1 MSAESHMNPTTEV
14 TAHPRAIAIIGM
26 ACRFPGAPNMA
37 AFHRNLAAGIESIT
51 HFSDAE
57 LLAAGVEPTLLN
69 DPHYVKAAPVLDD
82 IDQFDAEFF
91 QYAQRD
97 AELIDP
103 QQRLFLECAWEALED
118 AGYASDPT
126 QPGSRPIGVFGGAG
140 SLMGSYLLSDDHV
153 NEQLIGPICSRGHI
167 GNDKD
172 HLCTRVSYK
181 LNLNGPSLTVQT
193 ACSTSLVAVHLAC
206 QSLLSGECDI
216 ALAGGVTVRI
226 PHRTGY
232 LYQKGEVFSPDG
244 HCRAFDAQGEGTLF
258 GSGVG
263 IVVLK
268 PLAQAL
274 TDGDTIVAVIR
285 GSAIGND
292 GGEKM
297 SYWATNHQGQSAA
310 IQRALKM
317 ANVPAE
323 TIGYVEAHGT
333 ATHLGDM
340 IELFALRKA
349 FQTAKQGIC
358 AIGSVKTNI
367 GHLDAAAG
375 VAGLIKAVLMLQH
388 QTFFPS
394 LHFTQPNPRIDFANS
409 PFYVNTV
416 TKAWAP
422 PPYPRR
428 AAVNSL
434 GIGGTNAHLIL
445 EEAPA
450 LTKPTS
456 RPERT
461 HHLLTVSAKTPVALQ
476 TLVARLV
483 EQLKPETTLAWSD
496 ICYTNNIGRAHFNH
510 RLALVAP
517 SSQAALE
524 QLLTGEVQPSSVMP
538 SKKAKLAFLFT
549 GQGSQ
554 YQQMGRTLYDTHPTF
569 RTTLDHCD
577 ALLRPLLGESILDVI
592 YATHA
597 SGGSAGKEQADT
609 INQTQ
614 YTQPALFVL
623 EYALAQLW
631 RAWGLVPDVV
641 MGHSVGEV
649 VAACVAGVFSLED
662 GLKLIAARG
671 RLMQALPQTGVMVA
685 VQADATRVATLIG
698 DQADQVALAAIN
710 GPTSVVIAGEQAAVD
725 TVVQR
730 CVQQSLKTR
739 PLTVSHA
746 FHSPLMEPMLPAF
759 AAVAQSITYARPT
772 IKLISNGS
780 GALAGEEVTTPAY
793 WVDHVRQ
800 PVRFADGIH
809 TLLQY
814 NHTAL
819 LEIGPKPTLLGLAQA
834 ILDVRCNMDEKPMT
848 AGGSVNPKA
857 NIVNPILLPS
867 LREGRDDW
875 EQLLNSLAALYMQ
888 GAAINWAAFDQDYSR
903 QRVPLPTYP
912 FQRQRYWLAPT
923 RRHSATMDAAAQEPQ
938 VGQQQAHTGVPGN
951 EHQSNG
957 AVELLPSFRQQLAQ
971 AAPQAQPQLLMAHLQ
986 TLTAKV
992 LGLRTPE
999 QLDTQQSFMA
1009 LGMDSLMTVELR
1021 NRLAAT
1027 LDYPFPPAVLFDY
1040 STLDQ
1045 LAGYI
1050 STEVLQWSNGAAA
1063 TLSAAPKR
1071 TATQPLSSELAGI
1084 SPLDLAELDDDLS
1097 GELEALEALLQ
1108 R

>member
-1 MSAESHMNPTTEV
+1 MSTEIPMSNTAALV
-14 TAHPRAIAIIGM
+14 AHPRAIAIIGL
-26 ACRFPGAPNMA
+26 ACRFPGARTVA
-37 AFHRNLAAGIESIT
+37 EYRHNLAAGIESIT
-51 HFSDAE
+51 HFSDEE
-57 LLAAGVEPTLLN
+57 LLAAGVDPALLN

-118 AGYASDPT
+118 AGYASDPA
-126 QPGSRPIGVFGGAG
+126 QPGSRSIGVFGGAG
-140 SLMGSYLLSDDHV
+140 SLMGTYLLSDDHI

-206 QSLLSGECDI
+206 QSLLSGECDM

-274 TDGDTIVAVIR
+274 ADGDTIAAVIR

-297 SYWATNHQGQSAA
+297 SYWATNHQGQSATIA
-310 IQRALKM
+310 RALKM

-349 FQTAKQGIC
+349 FQTEQHGFC

-375 VAGLIKAVLMLQH
+375 VAGLIKAVLTLQQ
-388 QTFFPS
+388 QTLFPS

-416 TKAWAP
+416 TQPWAP
-422 PPYPRR
+422 SPYPRR

-434 GIGGTNAHLIL
+434 GIGGTNAHVIL
-445 EEAPA
+445 EEAPSIA
-450 LTKPTS
+450 E
-456 RPERT
+456 RPRPRERT
-461 HHLLTVSAKTPVALQ
+461 HHLLTLSAKTPVALQ
-476 TLVARLV
+476 VRVAHLV
-483 EQLKPETTLAWSD
+483 EQLKTEPPSAWPD
-496 ICYTNNIGRAHFNH
+496 LCYTSNAGRAHFNH
-510 RLALVAP
+510 RLAVVAP
-517 SSQAALE
+517 SAQAAIA
-524 QLLTGEVQPSSVMP
+524 QLTSGDVQPSRVTP
-538 SKKAKLAFLFT
+538 AKKPKLAFLFT

-554 YQQMGRTLYDTHPTF
+554 YLNMGRTLYATQPTF
-569 RTTLDHCD
+569 RATLDRCD
-577 ALLRPLLGESILDVI
+577 AILHPLLGESILDVI
-592 YATHA
+592 YATNALDETAVQHKA
-597 SGGSAGKEQADT
+597 E
-609 INQTQ
+609 IVNQTQ
-614 YTQPALFVL
+614 YTQPALFAL

-631 RAWGLVPDVV
+631 RSWGIVPDVV
-641 MGHSVGEV
+641 IGHSVGEV

-662 GLKLIAARG
+662 GLNLIAARG
-671 RLMQALPQTGVMVA
+671 RLMQALPQTGVMVV
-685 VQADATRVATLIG
+685 VQADVTRVATLIG
-698 DQADQVALAAIN
+698 DLGDQVALAAIN
-710 GPTSVVIAGEQAAVD
+710 GPTSVVIAGEQTAVQ

-730 CVQQSLKTR
+730 CEQQGLRTR
-739 PLTVSHA
+739 ALAVSHA

-759 AAVAQSITYARPT
+759 AAVAQTITYARPA
-772 IKLISNGS
+772 IKLIANLS
-780 GALAGEEVTTPAY
+780 GALAGAEVTTPAY

-800 PVRFADGIH
+800 PVRFADGIR
-809 TLLQY
+809 TLL
-814 NHTAL
+814 HTAPTAL
-819 LEIGPKPTLLGLAQA
+819 VEIGPKPTLLGLTQS
-834 ILDVRCNMDEKPMT
+834 ILDFGFEPLDTNSSNNQQSR
-848 AGGSVNPKA
+848 PK
-857 NIVNPILLPS
+857 PILLPS

-875 EQLLNSLAALYMQ
+875 EQLLNSLAALYGQ
-888 GAAINWAAFDQDYSR
+888 GAAINWSAFDQDYGR
-903 QRVPLPTYP
+903 RRVPLPTYP
-912 FQRQRYWLAPT
+912 FQKQRYWIEPRRRNGLAT
-923 RRHSATMDAAAQEPQ
+923 AATPHEQPAGKQPGAASVAANGHQ
-938 VGQQQAHTGVPGN
+938 HNGV
-951 EHQSNG
+951 
-957 AVELLPSFRQQLAQ
+957 VLLQPSLRQQLAQ
-971 AAPQAQPQLLMAHLQ
+971 ATPQEQPQLLMAQLQ
-986 TLTAKV
+986 ALTAKV
-992 LGLRTPE
+992 LGLRAPD
-999 QLDTQQSFMA
+999 QLDTEQSFMA

-1021 NRLAAT
+1021 NRLATA
-1027 LDYPFPPAVLFDY
+1027 LEYPFAPAVLFDY
-1040 STLDQ
+1040 STLAQ
-1045 LAGYI
+1045 LASYI
-1050 STEVLQWSNGAAA
+1050 SRDVLHWQEGAAP
-1063 TLSAAPKR
+1063 SQPDVPKR
-1071 TATQPLSSELAGI
+1071 ATAPPLSPELAELGQ
-1084 SPLDLAELDDDLS
+1084 LDLAELDADLS
-1097 GELEALEALLQ
+1097 GELAALEALLQ